1 MAFGR
6 LGRLFRRTW
15 RDDRALATELDEEL
29 AFHLDMRTE
38 ELVADGLSPREAR
51 RRAED
56 ELGGLGRARRV
67 LLASDRQIERR
78 RQLAE
83 WLREV
88 GGDLRLAGRG
98 LAKSPGFTLAVTLS
112 LALGIGANTAVFSL
126 LDALLL
132 KRLPVAAPDRL
143 VAVGDTGRVGSLSE
157 GPVRSDLLSMPMYR
171 VLRDGNTV
179 FSGLFASGSP
189 DRFRIGGSSA
199 EAGKPGEKTTGRLV
213 SGNYFSVLGVT
224 AALGR
229 TFTAA
234 DEAGGPG
241 SAPYAVLSYDYWQ
254 RRFGGDPSVVGGT
267 LDVNGHPLTII
278 GVTPRGFFGEVV
290 AQATDLWIPLVMQP
304 ELGSGEQGR
313 DYLDR
318 WDASWLLLMGRLAP
332 GATLDQARA
341 SLNTLFTRTVA
352 TRADGAISPESLP
365 ERPETLRLAVTSGG
379 AGFSYWRK
387 RFSKSLVTL
396 MAIAALVLLIA
407 CANVATLLLERAAG
421 RRRELGVRLALGAG
435 RSRLVRQLLVESL
448 LLATLGGA
456 VGALFAVWADR
467 GLLALTGLSRS
478 VAFDPRLDLRV
489 LAFTAAVA
497 LATGALF
504 GIFPALRASRT
515 ELAPALEAGGRATS
529 GAGAAGG
536 SGSRNAR
543 SAGTGWTLGKILVV
557 GQLAV
562 SLLLVAGSGL
572 FLRTLVN
579 LDRLDLGY
587 PRQGLLMVEVD
598 PVSAGYT
605 GERLDALVRELHER
619 IAALPGVRG
628 VTLSENGLFSGSESR
643 TTIALPGRPPLAPEE
658 RDVRSDRVGPKYFEV
673 VGIPIVRGRG
683 VERRDRAGAPRVAVI
698 NQAMA
703 RAYFPGENP
712 VGRQIVSDD
721 QPDDPFEIVGV
732 SGDAHDHELEGAVA
746 PRVYTAYL
754 QSSDPLWS
762 YSFEVRTGDPEVLV
776 EPVRQAVLGIDPRL
790 VPLDVAPLEAHL
802 DKSLRDERLIARLS
816 TVFGVLALLLAA
828 VGLYGVISYAT
839 SRRVGEIGVRMALGA
854 DGRTVLWMVLRE
866 TLLLALI
873 GAALG
878 VPAVVACAHL
888 LSSHLYGL
896 SGHDLPTLAGAAA
909 ILVVVALAAGA
920 LPAARATR
928 IQPTEALR
936 GE

>member
-15 RDDRALATELDEEL
+15 RDDQALVSELDEEL

-51 RRAED
+51 CRAED
-56 ELGGLGRARRV
+56 ELGGLGRTRRA
-67 LLASDRQIERR
+67 LLASDRRIERR
-78 RQLAE
+78 RHLAE

-143 VAVGDTGRVGSLSE
+143 VAIGDTSRVGSLSE
-157 GPVRSDLLSMPMYR
+157 GPVRSDLLSAPMYR
-171 VLRDGNTV
+171 TLRDGNAV
-179 FSGLFASGSP
+179 FSGLFAAGSP
-189 DRFRIGGSSA
+189 DQLRVGDRST
-199 EAGKPGEKTTGRLV
+199 EPDEPTHGRLV

-229 TFTAA
+229 VFTAGDA
-234 DEAGGPG
+234 AGGPG

-254 RRFGGDPSVVGGT
+254 RRFGGDAAVVGKT
-267 LDVNGHPLTII
+267 LEVNGYPLTVV

-290 AQATDLWIPLVMQP
+290 AHATDLWIPMVMQP
-304 ELGSGEQGR
+304 QLGNGKN
-313 DYLDR
+313 YLDR
-318 WDASWLLLMGRLAP
+318 WDANWLLLMGRLKP
-332 GATLDQARA
+332 GVTLDEARTA
-341 SLNTLFTRTVA
+341 MNALFARTIA
-352 TRADGAISPESLP
+352 TRAGGAISPGILP
-365 ERPETLRLAVTSGG
+365 QRPEKLRLAVTPGG
-379 AGFSYWRK
+379 TGFSYWRK

-407 CANVATLLLERAAG
+407 CANVSTLLLERAAG

-448 LLATLGGA
+448 LLAAFGGA

-467 GLLALTGLSRS
+467 GLLALIGLSRS

-497 LATGALF
+497 LTTGVLF
-504 GIFPALRASRT
+504 GIVPALRASRT
-515 ELAPALEAGGRATS
+515 ELAPALEAGGRATF
-529 GAGAAGG
+529 GAGTGGGGAGRNVRAGG
-536 SGSRNAR
+536 AS
-543 SAGTGWTLGKILVV
+543 GWTLGKGLVV
-557 GQLAV
+557 CQLAV

-587 PRQGLLMVEVD
+587 PRQGLLMLQVD
-598 PVSAGYT
+598 PASAGYT
-605 GERLDALVRELHER
+605 GGRLETLLRELHER

-628 VTLSENGLFSGSESR
+628 VTVSENGLFSGTESR

-658 RDVRSDRVGPKYFEV
+658 RDVRSDRVGPQYFEV

-683 VERRDRAGAPRVAVI
+683 VGPRDRAGAPRVVVI
-698 NQAMA
+698 NETMA
-703 RAYFPGENP
+703 RAFFPGEDP
-712 VGRQIVSDD
+712 VGRRLVDTD
-721 QPDDPFEIVGV
+721 QPDDPYEIVGV
-732 SGDAHDHELEGAVA
+732 SGNAHDHDLEGAVP
-746 PRVYTAYL
+746 PRFYTSYL

-762 YSFEVRTGDPEVLV
+762 YSFEVRTGHPEALV
-776 EPVRQAVLGIDPRL
+776 EPVRRAVLGVDPRL
-790 VPLDVAPLEAHL
+790 VPLDLAPLRDHV
-802 DKSLRDERLIARLS
+802 DKSLRDERLVARLS
-816 TVFGVLALLLAA
+816 TVFGALALLLAA

-854 DGRTVLWMVLRE
+854 NGRAVLWMVLRE
-866 TLLLALI
+866 TLVLALT

-878 VPAVVACAHL
+878 VPAVLACAHL
-888 LSSHLYGL
+888 LSSRLYGL
-896 SGHDLPTLAGAAA
+896 AGHDLPILAGAAA
-909 ILVVVALAAGA
+909 LLVVVALVAGA

-936 GE
+936 AD

>member
-1 MAFGR
+1 VAFGR

-15 RDDRALATELDEEL
+15 RDEQALVSELDEEL
-29 AFHLDMRTE
+29 AFHLDMRTD

-78 RQLAE
+78 RHFAE

-88 GGDLRLAGRG
+88 GGDLRLAVRG

-126 LDALLL
+126 LDALVL
-132 KRLPVAAPDRL
+132 KSLPVAAPDRL
-143 VAVGDTGRVGSLSE
+143 VAVGDTARVGSLSE
-157 GPVRSDLLSMPMYR
+157 GPLRADLLSVPMYR

-199 EAGKPGEKTTGRLV
+199 EAGEPDEKTTGRLV

-254 RRFGGDPSVVGGT
+254 RRFGGDPSVVGKT
-267 LDVNGHPLTII
+267 LDVNDHPLTIL

-290 AQATDLWIPLVMQP
+290 AQATDLWVPLVMQP
-304 ELGSGEQGR
+304 QLGNSR
-313 DYLDR
+313 NYLDR
-318 WDASWLLLMGRLAP
+318 WDTSWLLLMGRLKP
-332 GATLDQARA
+332 GATLDEARTSVNA
-341 SLNTLFTRTVA
+341 LFTRTVA
-352 TRADGAISPESLP
+352 TRADGAIPSEILP
-365 ERPETLRLAVTSGG
+365 ERPETLRLSVTSGG

-448 LLATLGGA
+448 LLSTLGGG
-456 VGALFAVWADR
+456 VGALLAVWANR
-467 GLLALTGLSRS
+467 GLLALIGLSRS

-497 LATGALF
+497 LATGVLF
-504 GIFPALRASRT
+504 GIVPALRASRT
-515 ELAPALEAGGRATS
+515 ELTPALEAGGRATS
-529 GAGAAGG
+529 GSVATGMGAG
-536 SGSRNAR
+536 RVAR
-543 SAGTGWTLGKILVV
+543 SAGGSGWTLGKVLVV
-557 GQLAV
+557 GQFAV

-598 PVSAGYT
+598 PVSIGYAGR
-605 GERLDALVRELHER
+605 RLDALIRELHER
-619 IAALPGVRG
+619 IAALPGVSG
-628 VTLSENGLFSGSESR
+628 VTLSENGLFSGAESR

-658 RDVRSDRVGPKYFEV
+658 RDVRNDRVGPRYFEV

-683 VERRDRAGAPRVAVI
+683 VEPRDRAGAPRVAVI
-698 NQAMA
+698 NEAMA

-712 VGRQIVSDD
+712 VGRQLVYAD

-732 SGDAHDHELEGAVA
+732 SGNAYDHDLEGAVP
-746 PRVYTAYL
+746 PRFYTPYL
-754 QSSDPLWS
+754 QSEEPLWS
-762 YSFEVRTGDPEVLV
+762 YSFEVRSGDPEALV
-776 EPVRQAVLGIDPRL
+776 EPVRRAVLGIDPRL

-839 SRRVGEIGVRMALGA
+839 SHRVGEIGVRMALGA

-866 TLLLALI
+866 TLLLALV

-878 VPAVVACAHL
+878 VPAVLACAHL
-888 LSSHLYGL
+888 LASHLYGL

-936 GE
+936 AE